1 MKSNYRSFLSRP
13 NRAAAIANG
22 NQNSETLSRRP
33 TRKATQAVRTTNVF
47 VARQEARKV

>member
-1 MKSNYRSFLSRP
+1 MKSNYRNFLFTPDRD
-13 NRAAAIANG
+13 AAVATG
-22 NQNSETLSRRP
+22 NLDSETLSRRP